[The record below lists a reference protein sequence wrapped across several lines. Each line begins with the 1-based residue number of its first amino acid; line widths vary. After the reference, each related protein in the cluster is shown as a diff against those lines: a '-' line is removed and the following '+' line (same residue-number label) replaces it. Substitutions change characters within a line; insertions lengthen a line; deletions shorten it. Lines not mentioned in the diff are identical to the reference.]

1 MFTYNLAH
9 SILTFRKER
18 MSHLDLYAYREKVRT
33 ALRKKAVELSLD
45 THKADIVMG
54 VGREIKIL
62 NELIQNKLSEKDYQE
77 FLTVDMNNL

>member
-1 MFTYNLAH
+1 
-9 SILTFRKER
+9 

-45 THKADIVMG
+45 THKADIVLG

-62 NELIQNKLSEKDYQE
+62 NELIQEKLSEKDYQE